1 MEIVITENQYN
12 RLLLKEEYL
21 SLYKDNNLDIE
32 VQGFDKRTGNFP
44 LKPGEDGEIEMTVRS
59 WVDKPIIFNFAKLS
73 SLITNLKTKNTGK
86 QSEVI
91 RPNRFLDYTFTV
103 PKTKTGTFTAGFT
116 FVYEIVG
123 SSTQVTKSINI
134 PFYREGV
141 KEVEERK
148 NDCKDRVNLQHFR
161 DAKWWWIKWLNDPST
176 KNRFAKTF
184 GYDNR
189 KVEGIFNE
197 YIKKMAYTKIL
208 YMELNIPNAGAA
220 NPFYNTIIINCLKG
234 PHDVLFF
241 VHELGH
247 ILSGVHKFSD
257 DSGPYSSDSIIPYI
271 EHLSGKR
278 GNTNIGDENLL
289 IKKITSYGF
298 SEELA
303 KNLIGGYKIM
313 LHNDLI
319 HLESPNERLSTL
331 FEVRLRLGLK
341 PNEKITVQKLIENFK
356 KIHEVQ
362 VFLYQWLHTGKT
374 LPEFLNYNNSVA
386 MNKGATNTDRNLA

>member
-1 MEIVITENQYN
+1 MNILLTENQYN

-21 SLYKDNNLDIE
+21 SLYKDKNFDME
-32 VQGFDKRTGNFP
+32 VQGFDKRTGTFV

-59 WVDKPIIFNFAKLS
+59 WVDKPIIFSFVKLS
-73 SLITNLKTKNTGK
+73 PLITNLKTKNTGK

-91 RPNRFLDYTFTV
+91 RPNGFLDYTFTV

-141 KEVEERK
+141 KDAEERK
-148 NDCKDRVNLQHFR
+148 NACKDRVNLQHFR

-220 NPFYNTIIINCLKG
+220 NPALNFIIINCLKG
-234 PHDVLFF
+234 PHDVGFF

-247 ILSGVHKFSD
+247 ILSSVHKFSD
-257 DSGPYSSDSIIPYI
+257 DGAPYSSDSIIPYI

-303 KNLIGGYKIM
+303 KNLIGGYKRM
-313 LHNDLI
+313 LHDDLV
-319 HLESPNERLSTL
+319 HLDSPNERLSTL

-341 PNEKITVQKLIENFK
+341 PNEKITVQKLIEKFN
-356 KIHEVQ
+356 IHDVQ